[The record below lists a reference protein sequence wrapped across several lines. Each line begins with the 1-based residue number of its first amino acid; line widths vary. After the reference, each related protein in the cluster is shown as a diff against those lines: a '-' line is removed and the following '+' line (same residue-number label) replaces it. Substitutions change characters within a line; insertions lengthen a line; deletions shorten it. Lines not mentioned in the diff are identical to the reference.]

1 MRTALAL
8 GPDHCPATLFAGP
21 IDAIVR
27 GLKAHANH
35 ISHARHVAFEDT
47 YPRTRALLGSE
58 NFHRAAET
66 HLSDPTVLRQPPAR
80 VGIGFPARLTGAG
93 RDLAAVEWAWLEAHG
108 SADAIALDLAA
119 IAGLTTQQVAA
130 AIVSRHPAVRHVD
143 LACPAAFAWDGSA
156 MPAVTIL
163 VSRPREVVFVTAI
176 DPAVR
181 LMIEQLDRP
190 LPLGDLLERD
200 PAATTALVTT
210 GALMIHPETL

>member
-35 ISHARHVAFEDT
+35 ISHARHVALEDT

-58 NFHRAAET
+58 NFYRAAET

-93 RDLAAVEWAWLEAHG
+93 RDLAAVEWAWLDAHG

-156 MPAVTIL
+156 MSAVTIL

-200 PAATTALVTT
+200 PAATIALVTT

>member
-1 MRTALAL
+1 MRAALAL

-35 ISHARHVAFEDT
+35 ISHARHVALEDT
-47 YPRTRALLGSE
+47 YPRTRELLDSE
-58 NFHRAAET
+58 SFHRAAET
-66 HLSDPTVLRQPPAR
+66 HLSDPAVLRQPPAR
-80 VGIGFPARLTGAG
+80 IGIDFAARLTGAG

-108 SADAIALDLAA
+108 AADAIALDLAA
-119 IAGLTTQQVAA
+119 IAGLTTEQVAA
-130 AIVSRHPAVRHVD
+130 SIVSRHPAVRRVD

-156 MPAVTIL
+156 MSAATIL
-163 VSRPREVVFVTAI
+163 VSRPRAAVLVTAI
-176 DPAVR
+176 NLSAR

-200 PAATTALVTT
+200 PAATTTLVTT
-210 GALMIHPETL
+210 GALMLHPETL